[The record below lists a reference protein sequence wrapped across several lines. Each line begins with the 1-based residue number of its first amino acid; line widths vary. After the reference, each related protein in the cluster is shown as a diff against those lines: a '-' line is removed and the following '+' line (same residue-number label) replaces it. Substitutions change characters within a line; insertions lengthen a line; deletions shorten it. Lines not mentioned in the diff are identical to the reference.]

1 MRGVAG
7 ASAEGSDTQTAPTG
21 AAQGTKGDEA
31 VAAPSDTVS
40 APHRGGCTAHVTEAN
55 SPREGKTGSVSAAAA
70 ERKGHD
76 AVKKAG
82 AGSEARGESGAST
95 GVAQPSAR
103 ERQEKGGG
111 VGVGVCEGVRELLLE
126 AEGLPV
132 LDEIE
137 DAVLEGGALALAAEL
152 VGCKLALAELVG
164 CKLALTDALQVGNVA
179 APGREQQGQGR
190 HAVAPGVGLNVS
202 AGQGVH
208 VKGEEAPLA
217 ADQVP
222 AGHAFCMAETEPAGQ

>member
-1 MRGVAG
+1 
-7 ASAEGSDTQTAPTG
+7 
-21 AAQGTKGDEA
+21 

-55 SPREGKTGSVSAAAA
+55 SPREGATGSVSAAAA

-132 LDEIE
+132 PDEMD
-137 DAVLEGGALALAAEL
+137 DAVLEGGALALVEL
-152 VGCKLALAELVG
+152 VGCKLALAALVG
-164 CKLALTDALQVGNVA
+164 CTLALTDALQEAAVV
-179 APGREQQGQGR
+179 APGRMQQGQGR
-190 HAVAPGVGLNVS
+190 HVGAPGVGLNVNG
-202 AGQGVH
+202 GQGVQ
-208 VKGEEAPLA
+208 VEGEVAPGA

-222 AGHAFCMAETEPAGQ
+222 AGQGVAFTEERGQKEPVGQSTGVPEEQK